1 MESHFRFRESR
12 VHEASV
18 PLADPMLQEV
28 EGQLV
33 SDAALLG
40 GHEGEGVQVHS
51 STSESSE
58 HGKTKCISDSVV
70 ATAGMGDVLEFVEGL
85 EDLVLEGGTVFGL
98 DTGSEEDANVV
109 LVTHSQGVLVGPREL
124 NGPEVLQGQS
134 KVVDVGL
141 GGEEELLYTKKATKC
156 LLQTPATK
164 AKEVESSMQKGR
176 RSTRLANKPKSAL
189 SMEQQAT
196 SLLMRKCGLL
206 EEKEV
211 MDSTKE
217 AKFRTQFVD
226 PMLGETETKY
236 RDMFGLQN
244 VEGTDGLSAI
254 AIHADA

>member
-1 MESHFRFRESR
+1 
-12 VHEASV
+12 
-18 PLADPMLQEV
+18 MLQEV

-134 KVVDVGL
+134 KEVDVGL
-141 GGEEELLYTKKATKC
+141 GGEEELLYTKKVTKC

-189 SMEQQAT
+189 SKEQQAT
-196 SLLMRKCGLL
+196 ALLMRKCGLL

-217 AKFRTQFVD
+217 AKFRTQFVE

-244 VEGTDGLSAI
+244 VEGTDGLNAI